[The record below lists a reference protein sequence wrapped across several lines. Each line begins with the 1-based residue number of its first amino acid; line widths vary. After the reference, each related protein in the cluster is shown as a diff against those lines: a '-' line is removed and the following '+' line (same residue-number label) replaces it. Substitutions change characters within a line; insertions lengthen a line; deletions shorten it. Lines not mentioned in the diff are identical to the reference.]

1 MHCER
6 FENGTKT
13 SRGLLERRTVK
24 RTSMEDNVLRDAV
37 TRINALAEE
46 GQRLLSS
53 LRQEQHISTS
63 TYPAVSSSAGTRA
76 ANSTSR
82 VLQQTSLTSSL
93 RTLFP
98 TFRNGSGGS
107 TPQRHGPASTFSA
120 AAGSRR

>member
-1 MHCER
+1 MA
-6 FENGTKT
+6 
-13 SRGLLERRTVK
+13 
-24 RTSMEDNVLRDAV
+24 DNVLRDAV
-37 TRINALAEE
+37 ARINALADE

-53 LRQEQHISTS
+53 LRQEQHASTS
-63 TYPAVSSSAGTRA
+63 TYPTVSGSAGPSRA
-76 ANSTSR
+76 ANNTSR

-107 TPQRHGPASTFSA
+107 IQQRRGPASTYSA